1 MTPGRGL
8 GGGPGPSGDDA
19 VPVTVLSG
27 SLGAGKTTLVNHI
40 LSNAGDRDI
49 AVLVND
55 VGSVNVDYDLLS
67 SEDLPAVGVAELSNG
82 CICCELRDDLER
94 AVVQLADGKEFDH
107 LVVEPSGISE
117 PGPVARQF
125 TNGPAA
131 ARYRMDA
138 VVTVLD
144 TPQFLD
150 AFSGEG
156 TPKRRGST
164 THEGGG
170 ARGGGE
176 GADAGAAA
184 NGEDADLGGD
194 DADREGD
201 GDEAPRPLSDLL
213 VEQVEGADVVL
224 LNKADLCDE
233 AELAEAEELV
243 RALRPRAETLP
254 TEHSAAP
261 LDRILDV
268 DLYEHRD
275 EEHGHDQPDDRA
287 DSDDHGHADGDDHGH
302 GHGGDDH
309 DHAHPDEVYGVTS
322 FVYRARR
329 PFHPERLAE
338 YLSNLPESVV
348 RSKGTLH
355 VAGND
360 QRLHYSQ
367 AGPSV
372 RVEAVGPWV
381 AAMAEAD
388 RELYRAN
395 RRGGADWDD
404 EWGDRHTEVVVIGV
418 DLDEPA
424 VRARLDDCLLT
435 DAELENGTGVDPAE
449 WFPTA
454 PAEGDGDGDGNAD
467 AVVSLS

>member
-8 GGGPGPSGDDA
+8 GGGPGSTDTDA
-19 VPVTVLSG
+19 IPVTVLSG
-27 SLGAGKTTLVNHI
+27 SLGAGKTTLVNHL

-67 SEDLPAVGVAELSNG
+67 SDDLPAVGVAELSNG

-117 PGPVARQF
+117 PGPVASQF
-125 TNGPAA
+125 TTGPAS

-144 TPQFLD
+144 TPQFID
-150 AFSGEG
+150 AFAGEE
-156 TPKRRGST
+156 TPERRG
-164 THEGGG
+164 
-170 ARGGGE
+170 
-176 GADAGAAA
+176 
-184 NGEDADLGGD
+184 DADD
-194 DADREGD
+194 DA
-201 GDEAPRPLSDLL
+201 ARPLSDLL
-213 VEQVEGADVVL
+213 VEQVESADVVL
-224 LNKADLCDE
+224 LNKADLCDD
-233 AELAEAEELV
+233 AEIAEAEELV
-243 RALRPRAETLP
+243 RALRPGVETVR

-268 DLYEHRD
+268 DLYRNRD
-275 EEHGHDQPDDRA
+275 RDSDDAHDAHGHDHEGH
-287 DSDDHGHADGDDHGH
+287 DDHDH
-302 GHGGDDH
+302 DAH
-309 DHAHPDEVYGVTS
+309 DHAHPDEVYGVSS

-329 PFHPERLAE
+329 PFHPERLVGF
-338 YLSNLPESVV
+338 LSDLPESVV

-355 VAGND
+355 VAAVD
-360 QRLHYSQ
+360 QRLQHSQ

-381 AAMAEAD
+381 AAMDESD

-395 RRGGADWDD
+395 RGDDADWHD
-404 EWGDRHTEVVVIGV
+404 EWGDRHTELVVIGV

-424 VRARLDDCLLT
+424 IRQRLDDCLLT
-435 DAELENGTGVDPAE
+435 DAELADGIEVDPAE
-449 WFPTA
+449 WFPVA
-454 PAEGDGDGDGNAD
+454 SEVNEEA

>member
-8 GGGPGPSGDDA
+8 GGGPGSSDDDA
-19 VPVTVLSG
+19 IPVTVLSG
-27 SLGAGKTTLVNHI
+27 SLGAGKTTLVNHL
-40 LSNAGDRDI
+40 LSNAGERDI

-55 VGSVNVDYDLLS
+55 VGAVNVDYDLLS
-67 SEDLPAVGVAELSNG
+67 SDDLPAVGVAELSNG

-125 TNGPAA
+125 INGPAA

-150 AFSGEG
+150 AFAGEG
-156 TPKRRGST
+156 TPERRGAPT
-164 THEGGG
+164 
-170 ARGGGE
+170 
-176 GADAGAAA
+176 DAA
-184 NGEDADLGGD
+184 
-194 DADREGD
+194 
-201 GDEAPRPLSDLL
+201 GDETADEAARPLSDLL
-213 VEQVEGADVVL
+213 VEQVEDADVVL

-233 AELAEAEELV
+233 AALAEAEDLV
-243 RALRPRAETLP
+243 RALRPGVETVR

-261 LDRILDV
+261 LERVLDV

-275 EEHGHDQPDDRA
+275 DPDGDTVGADAGSDDQHTH
-287 DSDDHGHADGDDHGH
+287 DDHGDHDHDDRHGH
-302 GHGGDDH
+302 GEGHDGH

-322 FVYRARR
+322 FVYRERR
-329 PFHPERLAE
+329 PFHPERLAAV
-338 YLSNLPESVV
+338 LRDLPASVV

-355 VAGND
+355 VAGSD
-360 QRLHYSQ
+360 QRLNYSQ

-381 AAMAEAD
+381 DAMSEAD
-388 RELYRAN
+388 QELYRAN
-395 RRGGADWDD
+395 RGDGADWHD
-404 EWGDRHTEVVVIGV
+404 EWGDRHTELVVIGV
-418 DLDEPA
+418 DLDETA
-424 VRARLDDCLLT
+424 VRARLDDCLCT
-435 DAELENGTGVDPAE
+435 DAELEDGTGVDPAE
-449 WFPTA
+449 WLPERTDEEEA
-454 PAEGDGDGDGNAD
+454 
-467 AVVSLS
+467 AVVSLA

>member
-8 GGGPGPSGDDA
+8 GGGPGSADDDGI
-19 VPVTVLSG
+19 PVTVLSG
-27 SLGAGKTTLVNHI
+27 SLGAGKTTLVNHL

-55 VGSVNVDYDLLS
+55 VGAVNVDYDLLS
-67 SEDLPAVGVAELSNG
+67 SEDLPAIGVAELSNG

-150 AFSGEG
+150 AFAGEG
-156 TPKRRGST
+156 TPERRGGA
-164 THEGGG
+164 HE
-170 ARGGGE
+170 
-176 GADAGAAA
+176 AD
-184 NGEDADLGGD
+184 GD
-194 DADREGD
+194 DEV
-201 GDEAPRPLSDLL
+201 RPLSDLL

-224 LNKADLCDE
+224 LNKADLCAE
-233 AELAEAEELV
+233 AEIAEAEELV
-243 RALRPRAETLP
+243 RALRPGAEIVP
-254 TEHSAAP
+254 TEHSATA
-261 LDRILDV
+261 LDRVLDV

-275 EEHGHDQPDDRA
+275 ERH
-287 DSDDHGHADGDDHGH
+287 DHGH
-302 GHGGDDH
+302 GDEHGQGGDHEHGG

-322 FVYRARR
+322 FVYRERR
-329 PFHPERLAE
+329 PFHPERVAE
-338 YLSNLPESVV
+338 FLSDLPESVV

-355 VAGND
+355 VAGSD
-360 QRLHYSQ
+360 QRLNYSQ

-381 AAMAEAD
+381 AAMDEAD

-395 RRGGADWDD
+395 RRGDADWDD
-404 EWGDRHTEVVVIGV
+404 EWGDRRTELVVIGV
-418 DLDEPA
+418 DLDESS
-424 VRARLDDCLLT
+424 VRAELDACLVT
-435 DAELENGTGVDPAE
+435 DDEIGDDGVEVDAAADTWVPVACD
-449 WFPTA
+449 
-454 PAEGDGDGDGNAD
+454 DGDGGD

>member
-27 SLGAGKTTLVNHI
+27 SLGAGKTTLVNHL

-55 VGSVNVDYDLLS
+55 VGAVNVDYDLLS
-67 SEDLPAVGVAELSNG
+67 SNDLPAVGVAELSNG

-125 TNGPAA
+125 TAGPAA

-144 TPQFLD
+144 TPQFLE
-150 AFSGEG
+150 AFAGEG
-156 TPKRRGST
+156 PPERRGT
-164 THEGGG
+164 RTDDDDG
-170 ARGGGE
+170 A
-176 GADAGAAA
+176 
-184 NGEDADLGGD
+184 GD
-194 DADREGD
+194 QV
-201 GDEAPRPLSDLL
+201 RPLSDLL

-233 AELAEAEELV
+233 AEIAEAEELV
-243 RALRPRAETLP
+243 RALRPGAEIIP
-254 TEHSAAP
+254 TEHAAAP
-261 LDRILDV
+261 LDRILDA
-268 DLYEHRD
+268 DLYEHR
-275 EEHGHDQPDDRA
+275 GDR
-287 DSDDHGHADGDDHGH
+287 DHRHSSDHERDHPDDHGDHGTPE
-302 GHGGDDH
+302 GHGDHERGHEAH

-322 FVYRARR
+322 FVYRERR
-329 PFHPERLAE
+329 PFHPERVAE
-338 YLSNLPESVV
+338 FLSNLPESVV

-355 VAGND
+355 VTGSD
-360 QRLHYSQ
+360 QRLNYSQ

-381 AAMAEAD
+381 AAMDEAD

-395 RRGGADWDD
+395 RRGDADWDD

-418 DLDEPA
+418 DLDESA
-424 VRARLDDCLLT
+424 VRARLDACLVT
-435 DAELENGTGVDPAE
+435 DEEL
-449 WFPTA
+449 
-454 PAEGDGDGDGNAD
+454 GDGDAGVDADAETWVPTASDDGGDGGDGD

>member
-8 GGGPGPSGDDA
+8 GGGPDPSGGDA

-27 SLGAGKTTLVNHI
+27 SLGAGKTTLVNHV
-40 LSNAGDRDI
+40 LSDAGDRDI

-67 SEDLPAVGVAELSNG
+67 SDDLPAVGVAELSNG

-144 TPQFLD
+144 TPQFLE
-150 AFSGEG
+150 AFAGEG
-156 TPKRRGST
+156 TPERRGT
-164 THEGGG
+164 PAHEDGD
-170 ARGGGE
+170 AD
-176 GADAGAAA
+176 GAD
-184 NGEDADLGGD
+184 D
-194 DADREGD
+194 DV
-201 GDEAPRPLSDLL
+201 RPLSDLL

-233 AELAEAEELV
+233 AGVAEAEELV
-243 RALRPRAETLP
+243 RALRPGAEIIP
-254 TEHSAAP
+254 TKHSAAP

-268 DLYEHRD
+268 DLYEHRGD
-275 EEHGHDQPDDRA
+275 REHRHTGDHPDDYE
-287 DSDDHGHADGDDHGH
+287 GH
-302 GHGGDDH
+302 GDHEGHEAH

-322 FVYRARR
+322 FVYRERR
-329 PFHPERLAE
+329 PFHPERVAE
-338 YLSNLPESVV
+338 FLSDLPESVV

-355 VAGND
+355 VAGSD
-360 QRLHYSQ
+360 QRLNYSQ

-381 AAMAEAD
+381 AAMDEVD

-395 RRGGADWDD
+395 RRGDADWDD
-404 EWGDRHTEVVVIGV
+404 EWGDRHTEMVVIGV
-418 DLDEPA
+418 GLDESA
-424 VRARLDDCLLT
+424 VRARLDACLVTDEELT
-435 DAELENGTGVDPAE
+435 AGVDADVE
-449 WFPTA
+449 SWVPTV
-454 PAEGDGDGDGNAD
+454 PGDGDGDGGDD

>member
-8 GGGPGPSGDDA
+8 GGGPGSADDDA
-19 VPVTVLSG
+19 IPVTVLSG
-27 SLGAGKTTLVNHI
+27 SLGAGKTTLVNHL
-40 LSNAGDRDI
+40 LSNAGERDI

-55 VGSVNVDYDLLS
+55 VGAVNVDYDLLS

-144 TPQFLD
+144 TPQFLN
-150 AFSGEG
+150 AFAGEG
-156 TPKRRGST
+156 TPERRG
-164 THEGGG
+164 
-170 ARGGGE
+170 AP
-176 GADAGAAA
+176 ADG
-184 NGEDADLGGD
+184 DAT
-194 DADREGD
+194 AGD
-201 GDEAPRPLSDLL
+201 GPDEVRPLSDLL

-233 AELAEAEELV
+233 AALAEAADLV
-243 RALRPRAETLP
+243 RALRPGVETLR
-254 TEHSAAP
+254 TEHAAAP
-261 LDRILDV
+261 LDRVLDV

-275 EEHGHDQPDDRA
+275 R
-287 DSDDHGHADGDDHGH
+287 DGGAR
-302 GHGGDDH
+302 GHGGEEERHEYDHGDRGGHGDH

-322 FVYRARR
+322 FVYRERR
-329 PFHPERLAE
+329 PFHPGRLAAV
-338 YLSNLPESVV
+338 LADLPESVV

-355 VAGND
+355 VAGGD
-360 QRLHYSQ
+360 QRLAYSQ

-381 AAMAEAD
+381 AAMDEAD
-388 RELYRAN
+388 RDLYRAN
-395 RRGGADWDD
+395 RRDDADWHD
-404 EWGDRHTEVVVIGV
+404 EWGDRHTELVVIGV
-418 DLDEPA
+418 DLDESA
-424 VRARLDDCLLT
+424 VRARLDDCLCT
-435 DAELENGTGVDPAE
+435 DAELADGSGVDPAE
-449 WFPTA
+449 WFPTGE
-454 PAEGDGDGDGNAD
+454 EGDGGT
-467 AVVSLS
+467 VVSLG

>member
-8 GGGPGPSGDDA
+8 DGGPGSSGSDA
-19 VPVTVLSG
+19 IPVTVLSG
-27 SLGAGKTTLVNHI
+27 SLGAGKTTLVNHL
-40 LSNAGDRDI
+40 LSNAGGRDI

-55 VGSVNVDYDLLS
+55 VGAVNVDYDLLS
-67 SEDLPAVGVAELSNG
+67 SDDLPAVGVAELSNG

-94 AVVQLADGKEFDH
+94 AVVQLADGREFDH

-131 ARYRMDA
+131 ARYQMDA

-150 AFSGEG
+150 AFAGEG
-156 TPKRRGST
+156 TPERRG
-164 THEGGG
+164 E
-170 ARGGGE
+170 
-176 GADAGAAA
+176 ADHGRDEAGAAPGGDGTA
-184 NGEDADLGGD
+184 GGD
-194 DADREGD
+194 DD
-201 GDEAPRPLSDLL
+201 GRRPLSDLL

-224 LNKADLCDE
+224 VNKADLCSAAD
-233 AELAEAEELV
+233 LAEAEELV
-243 RALRPRAETLP
+243 RALRPGVRTVR

-261 LDRILDV
+261 LDEVLDV
-268 DLYEHRD
+268 DLYGSRD
-275 EEHGHDQPDDRA
+275 DGDRGAGRGGGDDP
-287 DSDDHGHADGDDHGH
+287 DHGAETGHRHGDGDH
-302 GHGGDDH
+302 DH

-322 FVYRARR
+322 FVYRERR
-329 PFHPERLAE
+329 PFHPERLAS
-338 YLSNLPESVV
+338 LLADLPESVV

-355 VAGND
+355 VADVD
-360 QRLHYSQ
+360 QRLNYSQ

-381 AAMAEAD
+381 DAMPAAD

-395 RRGGADWDD
+395 RGGDADWHE
-404 EWGDRHTEVVVIGV
+404 EWGDRHTELVVIGV
-418 DLDEPA
+418 DLDEAA
-424 VRARLDDCLLT
+424 VRGDLDGSLLT
-435 DAELENGTGVDPAE
+435 DAELAGGVDVDPAE
-449 WFPTA
+449 WFPTD
-454 PAEGDGDGDGNAD
+454 DGGGEE

>member
-8 GGGPGPSGDDA
+8 GGGPGSADDDA
-19 VPVTVLSG
+19 IPVTVLSG
-27 SLGAGKTTLVNHI
+27 SLGAGKTTLVNHL

-67 SEDLPAVGVAELSNG
+67 SDDLPAVGVAELSNG

-94 AVVQLADGKEFDH
+94 AVVQLADGKEFDL

-150 AFSGEG
+150 AFAGEG
-156 TPKRRGST
+156 TPERRGVLPS
-164 THEGGG
+164 
-170 ARGGGE
+170 
-176 GADAGAAA
+176 D
-184 NGEDADLGGD
+184 GD
-194 DADREGD
+194 DADGAGD
-201 GDEAPRPLSDLL
+201 DVRPLSDLL

-243 RALRPRAETLP
+243 RALRPGAEIIP
-254 TEHSAAP
+254 TKHSAAP

-268 DLYEHRD
+268 DLYDHRGDREHRHSGDRERDHPD
-275 EEHGHDQPDDRA
+275 EHEDGGTHEGHD
-287 DSDDHGHADGDDHGH
+287 GHERGQEGH
-302 GHGGDDH
+302 EAH

-322 FVYRARR
+322 FVYRERR
-329 PFHPERLAE
+329 PFHPERVAE
-338 YLSNLPESVV
+338 VLSDLPESVV

-355 VAGND
+355 VAGSD

-381 AAMAEAD
+381 AAMDEAD

-395 RRGGADWDD
+395 RRGDADWDD

-418 DLDEPA
+418 DLDESA
-424 VRARLDDCLLT
+424 VRARLDACLVTDEELGDG
-435 DAELENGTGVDPAE
+435 DAEVDTDTE
-449 WFPTA
+449 TWVPTVSDDA
-454 PAEGDGDGDGNAD
+454 DDGDGDDD

>member
-117 PGPVARQF
+117 PAPVAREF

-150 AFSGEG
+150 AFAGEG
-156 TPKRRGST
+156 TPKRRGTSAP
-164 THEGGG
+164 EDGD
-170 ARGGGE
+170 AD
-176 GADAGAAA
+176 GAD
-184 NGEDADLGGD
+184 E
-194 DADREGD
+194 EV
-201 GDEAPRPLSDLL
+201 RPLSDLL

-224 LNKADLCDE
+224 LNKADLCDD
-233 AELAEAEELV
+233 AELVEAEELV
-243 RALRPRAETLP
+243 RALRPGAEVVP

-261 LDRILDV
+261 LDRVVDV
-268 DLYEHRD
+268 DLYEHRN
-275 EEHGHDQPDDRA
+275 
-287 DSDDHGHADGDDHGH
+287 DDHGHDGDGHGHESDGH
-302 GHGGDDH
+302 GHGSDGH
-309 DHAHPDEVYGVTS
+309 GHAHPDEVYGVTS
-322 FVYRARR
+322 FVYRGRR

-338 YLSNLPESVV
+338 FLSDLPESVV

-355 VAGND
+355 VAGSD
-360 QRLHYSQ
+360 QRLNYSQ

-381 AAMAEAD
+381 AAMDDAD
-388 RELYRAN
+388 QELYRAN

-404 EWGDRHTEVVVIGV
+404 EWGDRHTELVVIGV

-424 VRARLDDCLLT
+424 MRARLDECLAA

-449 WFPTA
+449 WFPTE
-454 PAEGDGDGDGNAD
+454 PAEGDDD
-467 AVVSLS
+467 AIVSLS

>member
-19 VPVTVLSG
+19 IPVTVLSG

-67 SEDLPAVGVAELSNG
+67 SADLPAVGVAELSNG

-150 AFSGEG
+150 AFAGEG
-156 TPKRRGST
+156 TPRRRGTPAPDDENGDSEDT
-164 THEGGG
+164 
-170 ARGGGE
+170 
-176 GADAGAAA
+176 AAA
-184 NGEDADLGGD
+184 D
-194 DADREGD
+194 
-201 GDEAPRPLSDLL
+201 APRPLSDLL

-224 LNKADLCDE
+224 LNKADLCDD
-233 AELAEAEELV
+233 ADLAEAEELV
-243 RALRPRAETLP
+243 RALRPGAEIVL

-268 DLYEHRD
+268 DLYEHRGEGD
-275 EEHGHDQPDDRA
+275 PGHLDGQGDH
-287 DSDDHGHADGDDHGH
+287 DHGHADGDEHERTDSDGR
-302 GHGGDDH
+302 GNTHGGDGH

-329 PFHPERLAE
+329 PFHPERLSGL
-338 YLSNLPESVV
+338 LSDLPESVV

-355 VAGND
+355 VAGSD
-360 QRLHYSQ
+360 QRLNYSQ

-372 RVEAVGPWV
+372 RVEAVGRWV
-381 AAMAEAD
+381 AAMDEAD

-404 EWGDRHTEVVVIGV
+404 EWGDRHTELVVIGV

-424 VRARLDDCLLT
+424 VRARLDDCRVT

-454 PAEGDGDGDGNAD
+454 PAEGDGDAE

>member
-8 GGGPGPSGDDA
+8 GGGPGQSDPDA

-27 SLGAGKTTLVNHI
+27 SLGAGKTTLVNHL

-55 VGSVNVDYDLLS
+55 VGAVNVDYDLLS
-67 SEDLPAVGVAELSNG
+67 SDDLPAVGVAELSNG

-125 TNGPAA
+125 INGPAA

-150 AFSGEG
+150 AFAGEG
-156 TPKRRGST
+156 TPERRGGAA
-164 THEGGG
+164 HEADG
-170 ARGGGE
+170 A
-176 GADAGAAA
+176 ADDDDAG
-184 NGEDADLGGD
+184 
-194 DADREGD
+194 R
-201 GDEAPRPLSDLL
+201 RPLSDLL

-233 AELAEAEELV
+233 AEITEAEELV
-243 RALRPRAETLP
+243 RALRPGAEVVP

-268 DLYEHRD
+268 DLYEHR
-275 EEHGHDQPDDRA
+275 EERHDRA
-287 DSDDHGHADGDDHGH
+287 HGDDHGDRGAHEH
-302 GHGGDDH
+302 GHGGH

-322 FVYRARR
+322 FVYRERR
-329 PFHPERLAE
+329 PFHPDRLAE
-338 YLSNLPESVV
+338 FLSDLPESVV

-355 VAGND
+355 VAGSD
-360 QRLHYSQ
+360 QRLNYSQ

-372 RVEAVGPWV
+372 RAEAVGPWV
-381 AAMAEAD
+381 AAMDEAD

-395 RRGGADWDD
+395 RRGDADWDD
-404 EWGDRHTEVVVIGV
+404 EWGDRHTELVVIGV
-418 DLDEPA
+418 ALDESA
-424 VRARLDDCLLT
+424 VRAGLDACLIT
-435 DAELENGTGVDPAE
+435 DDEIVGGIDGDAGSWV
-449 WFPTA
+449 PTA
-454 PAEGDGDGDGNAD
+454 SDDDDGDD